1 MYDKSM
7 IAQLLPS
14 EMIIK
19 NYIHGDP
26 DCNYER
32 YLLEFVNASDF
43 FRTKSGGDI
52 YQSPESEEN
61 GQCDCIPTSY
71 QLDFKLIA
79 SKTAL
84 QAKSILYPSKTE
96 IVKGVFVTSEPKVK
110 NGSIK
115 ATRIHAALREYDFEG
130 LQKLRTTTIKKQ
142 GVENDIIELL
152 KTLETRKHLLLFF
165 PYKFIFND
173 IIDAIKLV
181 LQTQSGE
188 FTRVTD
194 EDFYISATGEIA
206 TEFSID
212 CTFEGFEIN
221 EAKNFIEWLSFE
233 KDKKIRNT
241 LAEFLDEHASKDASI
256 KTSEMRLKSIL
267 ESLSLV
273 APEIQPGLGVHNLLF
288 IAAELLLLNS
298 DSHIF
303 YDESSISIVFDTVYG
318 VKGET
323 HDATLYLETETKK
336 SSDIRRILPLLERK
350 ITQCK
355 NELQEKSRRCVYVGF
370 SRPKYLLCLAIG
382 EKTYVGHEAAFSS
395 WKIVDLR
402 SGDTM

>member
-1 MYDKSM
+1 MYLST
-7 IAQLLPS
+7 ITL
-14 EMIIK
+14 K
-19 NYIHGDP
+19 NFRKYAYDGANKHGIT
-26 DCNYER
+26 
-32 YLLEFVNASDF
+32 VNFHKGLNA
-43 FRTKSGGDI
+43 
-52 YQSPESEEN
+52 
-61 GQCDCIPTSY
+61 
-71 QLDFKLIA
+71 LI
-79 SKTAL
+79 
-84 QAKSILYPSKTE
+84 
-96 IVKGVFVTSEPKVK
+96 G
-110 NGSIK
+110 
-115 ATRIHAALREYDFEG
+115 
-130 LQKLRTTTIKKQ
+130 
-142 GVENDIIELL
+142 ENDSG
-152 KTLETRKHLLLFF
+152 KSA
-165 PYKFIFND
+165 

-188 FTRVTD
+188 FTRVMD

-212 CTFEGFEIN
+212 CIFEGFEIN
-221 EAKNFIEWLSFE
+221 EAKNFVEWLSFE
-233 KDKKIRNT
+233 KDKTSGTVFYKLFLHYRAWRENGRIYTELKAGDVEDGISLDGKARELLKCVYLRPLRDAQKEMHSGRNSRISQILFSHPLFSNKEDNALVTLIMQANEGIERYFLEEEGREILGKIRST
-241 LAEFLDEHASKDASI
+241 LTEFLDEHASKDASI

-273 APEIQPGLGVHNLLF
+273 APEVQPGLGVYNLLF

-298 DSHIF
+298 DTNGSLKLSVIEELEAHLH
-303 YDESSISIVFDTVYG
+303 G

-370 SRPKYLLCLAIG
+370 SRPKYLLCLAIS
-382 EKTYVGHEAAFSS
+382 EKTYVGHETAFSS

-402 SGDTM
+402 SKYAT

>member
-1 MYDKSM
+1 
-7 IAQLLPS
+7 
-14 EMIIK
+14 
-19 NYIHGDP
+19 
-26 DCNYER
+26 
-32 YLLEFVNASDF
+32 
-43 FRTKSGGDI
+43 
-52 YQSPESEEN
+52 
-61 GQCDCIPTSY
+61 
-71 QLDFKLIA
+71 
-79 SKTAL
+79 
-84 QAKSILYPSKTE
+84 
-96 IVKGVFVTSEPKVK
+96 
-110 NGSIK
+110 
-115 ATRIHAALREYDFEG
+115 
-130 LQKLRTTTIKKQ
+130 
-142 GVENDIIELL
+142 
-152 KTLETRKHLLLFF
+152 
-165 PYKFIFND
+165 
-173 IIDAIKLV
+173 
-181 LQTQSGE
+181 
-188 FTRVTD
+188 
-194 EDFYISATGEIA
+194 
-206 TEFSID
+206 
-212 CTFEGFEIN
+212 
-221 EAKNFIEWLSFE
+221 
-233 KDKKIRNT
+233 
-241 LAEFLDEHASKDASI
+241 
-256 KTSEMRLKSIL
+256 MRLKSIL

-298 DSHIF
+298 DTNGSLKLAVIEELEAHLHPQAQLRLISYLQKEYNDSGVQEKVKEIFVSLLGDEWLENIPDSFMLPAREPQAESEDSHIF